1 MTGIFAGVALAAGG
15 STELSIVLKATVVIA
30 LALIG
35 ARLARGTRASVR
47 HLLLASAFGV
57 LLILPVATVLMPPVA
72 VKIPIAHVS
81 SLTGALAVQL
91 DNGIENVTGM
101 TGNVHGSD
109 TVKPRWASVSAS
121 TLLRTGW
128 AVGATLFLIPLAAA
142 LSRLRCP
149 SWRPAMAD
157 E

>member
-1 MTGIFAGVALAAGG
+1 MMTGIVAGVALAVGG
-15 STELSIVLKATVVIA
+15 STELAIVLKATVVVA
-30 LALIG
+30 LALVG
-35 ARLARGTRASVR
+35 ARRARGTRASVR

-57 LLILPVATVLMPPVA
+57 LLVLPVAAVLMPPVA

-91 DNGIENVTGM
+91 DNGIENVTGT
-101 TGNVHGSD
+101 TGTVHRSD
-109 TVKPRWASVSAS
+109 TVKSRWASVSAS

-142 LSRLRCP
+142 L
-149 SWRPAMAD
+149 
-157 E
+157 